1 VKAQISL
8 PERPSALYLLAVLD
22 LLVVLLIFFALIP
35 AVAEQAG
42 MPLNRMKFSSRMD
55 TIPPG
60 KRVSLFGR
68 GGPQPR
74 FHLGRNQIELEDL
87 AVELSRLKEERAI
100 EVLVAVLDED
110 MRFGLVSELEKVADQ
125 VGIEVILGGRLEMEK
140 TGFRNLRED
149 SPESEARE
157 DQDGAEE

>member
-1 VKAQISL
+1 
-8 PERPSALYLLAVLD
+8 
-22 LLVVLLIFFALIP
+22 
-35 AVAEQAG
+35 

-55 TIPPG
+55 TISPG

-68 GGPQPR
+68 SGPQPR
-74 FHLGRNQIELEDL
+74 FHLGRNQIELKDL
-87 AVELSRLKEERAI
+87 AVELSRLKEERGI

-125 VGIEVILGGRLEMEK
+125 VGIEVILGGRFEMEK

-149 SPESEARE
+149 SPESEGGE

>member
-1 VKAQISL
+1 
-8 PERPSALYLLAVLD
+8 
-22 LLVVLLIFFALIP
+22 
-35 AVAEQAG
+35 

-55 TIPPG
+55 TISPG

-68 GGPQPR
+68 SGPQPR
-74 FHLGRNQIELEDL
+74 FHLGRNQIELKDL
-87 AVELSRLKEERAI
+87 AVELSRLKEERGI

-125 VGIEVILGGRLEMEK
+125 VGIEVILGGRFEMEK
-140 TGFRNLRED
+140 TSFRNLRED
-149 SPESEARE
+149 SPESEGGE